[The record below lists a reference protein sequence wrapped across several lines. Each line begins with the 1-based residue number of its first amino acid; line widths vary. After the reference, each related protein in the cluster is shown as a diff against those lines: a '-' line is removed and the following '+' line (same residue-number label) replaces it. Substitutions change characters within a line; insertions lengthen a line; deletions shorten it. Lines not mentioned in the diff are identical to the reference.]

1 MLYSFIVTDGQAMQC
16 IHTPVPRPQEP
27 TLNNFTLFNLS
38 HQSPFGMCRQCVRV
52 KRGQEY
58 SRWRWKWRMCLVPAG
73 TIWRNFKTRW
83 RATARPYI
91 NYGISFPMYDLH
103 ERYINLPLLEN
114 RSESLSRETLI
125 HGHPVMAN
133 TLQYQFQALHIKRWH
148 NK

>member
-1 MLYSFIVTDGQAMQC
+1 MCAGEKGPGILSLALQMAHVLGS
-16 IHTPVPRPQEP
+16 HW
-27 TLNNFTLFNLS
+27 NNMA
-38 HQSPFGMCRQCVRV
+38 Q
-52 KRGQEY
+52 
-58 SRWRWKWRMCLVPAG
+58 
-73 TIWRNFKTRW
+73 FKTRW

-114 RSESLSRETLI
+114 RSEYLSRETLI